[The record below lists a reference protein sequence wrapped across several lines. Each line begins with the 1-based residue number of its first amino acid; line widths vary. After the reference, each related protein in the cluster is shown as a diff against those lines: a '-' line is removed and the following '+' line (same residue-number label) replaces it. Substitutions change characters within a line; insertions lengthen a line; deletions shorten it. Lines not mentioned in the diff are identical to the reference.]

1 MNTNEHKSQY
11 ELFHE
16 WLNNCPVTI
25 THYDDSLD
33 NVEIHFRAP
42 DEEEKWNLSDE
53 LASTSLQ

>member
-42 DEEEKWNLSDE
+42 DEEEN
-53 LASTSLQ
+53 